1 MTLSGE
7 VEAEEE
13 RSGSGVAAAA
23 AAAAAADDDDDD
35 DVVAVA
41 DDDDDDD
48 EELDDASSRSRS
60 ASLEPKCLVSRQSL
74 QSPRFFFST
83 YTEKR
88 SVRPARTESEA
99 RERFDVTAVAVAVA
113 ALAAV
118 DANDI
123 ITSPFKRSRA
133 RAPRRP
139 GARRR

>member
-23 AAAAAADDDDDD
+23 AAAAAAADDDDD

-41 DDDDDDD
+41 DDDDDD
-48 EELDDASSRSRS
+48 EELDDASSRSRG

-74 QSPRFFFST
+74 QSPRLFFST